1 MTPKDL
7 KKEVRNE
14 ALVDTY
20 HMIGIVICFILIS
33 ISAFF

>member
-20 HMIGIVICFILIS
+20 HMIGLVICVVLIA

>member
-1 MTPKDL
+1 MTPKEI

-20 HMIGIVICFILIS
+20 HMIGVIICFILIAYA
-33 ISAFF
+33 AFF